1 MASILRL
8 QLRLR
13 LWIRI
18 PNPSQVTGRA
28 VIHYGNARWPQ
39 FWTGREWADPGQSQ
53 SSKVKWNKR
62 WQQQKL
68 CQVFPAKHESSAITR
83 APRQT
88 EKQKA
93 KGKKT
98 KGESQKSE
106 KVKPKKESPGPRA
119 LNLRNSRHSLSFE
132 IILRHYNPPDGW
144 DSQPNM
150 LAALNT
156 PEKEKKPLCVVDDKI
171 NI

>member
-1 MASILRL
+1 MNKQFKASLKKKCKCSIICSSRPLNPLSWKGNPFFWHQKTPRWPFYCDGLRHMASILRL

-28 VIHYGNARWPQ
+28 VLHYGNARWPQ

-93 KGKKT
+93 KGKKR
-98 KGESQKSE
+98 KAKAR
-106 KVKPKKESPGPRA
+106 KARK
-119 LNLRNSRHSLSFE
+119 
-132 IILRHYNPPDGW
+132 
-144 DSQPNM
+144 
-150 LAALNT
+150 
-156 PEKEKKPLCVVDDKI
+156 
-171 NI
+171 